1 TAVRLEPLCCARRV
15 TAPQAPL
22 RTAAALPI
30 QVSTGTC
37 NPAVSLPD
45 PSWVR
50 LGSLIMRLTCFRA
63 VQLSTPI
70 SQNTDA
76 LGRSRGDLLYP
87 HSPYASSRASAYTT
101 HRRPHMGWQGRA
113 AW

>member
-1 TAVRLEPLCCARRV
+1 METAVRLEPLCCARRV

-37 NPAVSLPD
+37 NTAVSLHD

-63 VQLSTPI
+63 VELSTPI
-70 SQNTDA
+70 PQKTDT
-76 LGRSRGDLLYP
+76 LRRSLLEKLIVRRREQGEAGSDFKSVRTY
-87 HSPYASSRASAYTT
+87 HSP
-101 HRRPHMGWQGRA
+101 
-113 AW
+113 